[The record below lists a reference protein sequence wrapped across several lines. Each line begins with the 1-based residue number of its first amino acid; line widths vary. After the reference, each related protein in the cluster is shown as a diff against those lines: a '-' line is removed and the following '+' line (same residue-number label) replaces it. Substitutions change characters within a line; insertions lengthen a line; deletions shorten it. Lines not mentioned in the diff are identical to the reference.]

1 MRKSPLVTLV
11 ASEPLSRGLMEGR
24 SSVQAADDGAF
35 LVQMNA
41 ADWPR
46 SNESFYSPN
55 ANLIGGH
62 KISSARQS
70 RIDIFLELSAV
81 QLEKKLTHARISG
94 SARGFCRAL
103 SDARVVSPAFVGC
116 FSVIIDGTRQIR
128 ASVTR

>member
-35 LVQMNA
+35 LVQMKA

-62 KISSARQS
+62 KISCARQS

-81 QLEKKLTHARISG
+81 QLEKKLHTLEDSG

>member
-35 LVQMNA
+35 LVQMKA

-62 KISSARQS
+62 KISGARQS

-81 QLEKKLTHARISG
+81 QLEKKLHTLEDSG

>member
-35 LVQMNA
+35 LVQMKA

-81 QLEKKLTHARISG
+81 QLEKKLHTLG
-94 SARGFCRAL
+94 YFGFC
-103 SDARVVSPAFVGC
+103 ARVQPR
-116 FSVIIDGTRQIR
+116 IE
-128 ASVTR
+128 

>member
-1 MRKSPLVTLV
+1 
-11 ASEPLSRGLMEGR
+11 MEGR

-81 QLEKKLTHARISG
+81 QLEKKLHTLEDSG

>member
-1 MRKSPLVTLV
+1 VTLV

-35 LVQMNA
+35 LVQMRA

-70 RIDIFLELSAV
+70 RIDIFWSCRQCNLRKSSAWD
-81 QLEKKLTHARISG
+81 SG

>member
-1 MRKSPLVTLV
+1 
-11 ASEPLSRGLMEGR
+11 
-24 SSVQAADDGAF
+24 VQAADDGAF
-35 LVQMNA
+35 LVQMRA

-62 KISSARQS
+62 KISGARQS

-81 QLEKKLTHARISG
+81 QLEKKLHTLEDSG
-94 SARGFCRAL
+94 SARGFSRAL

>member
-11 ASEPLSRGLMEGR
+11 ASEPLSRGLMKGEVACR
-24 SSVQAADDGAF
+24 AADDGAF
-35 LVQMNA
+35 LVQMKA

-62 KISSARQS
+62 KISCARQS

-94 SARGFCRAL
+94 SARGFSRAL